1 MGTTSTS
8 NGANGEGFS
17 RRNLIK
23 RSAALGLIAVPTM
36 GFLSACA
43 ASGSGDDQERQKGE
57 VTKDNPFGV
66 AKGGTLDVVIF
77 KGGFG
82 DQYAIEWEKL
92 YKDKWGPEIS
102 HLGTQEI
109 TGKLQPRFNA
119 GNPPDVVDN
128 SGAQQIKLDV
138 LHKNGQ
144 LADLT
149 ELLDA
154 PAPDDP
160 SKKVRD
166 ILVPGTAE
174 KGFIGGK
181 MHSLNYVYTV
191 YGLWYSG
198 KMFQDKGW
206 EVPKTWDAL
215 LEIMQDAKKQGIGG
229 LAHQGKHPYYINV
242 MIMDLIAKTGGLDA
256 MKAIDNLDPKAF
268 AGSAAARQSIE
279 AVYEIVEKGLLL
291 PGTNSL
297 DHIESQ
303 TAWNEGKAVF
313 IPSGSWLENEQ
324 LKQTPEDFDMRFLPM
339 PVLPGSKLPFEAIR
353 AGAGEPFIVPEKAR
367 NKAGGLE
374 FLRMMCSREWS
385 TTFAQQANSLTIVQ
399 DGVDR
404 SVELRPGTTSAIEAV
419 EACPVDQRFDYYY
432 TNWYSEMD
440 ESIRTASA
448 ELMAKRIQPNE
459 WLKRAQAAVDKAAED
474 PESKNNKRP

>member
-1 MGTTSTS
+1 MGSTSTS
-8 NGANGEGFS
+8 NTHGESLG

-23 RSAALGLIAVPTM
+23 RAAALGLIAVPTM
-36 GFLSACA
+36 SFLSACA
-43 ASGSGDDQERQKGE
+43 SSGGGDDQEKQKGE

-66 AKGGTLDVVIF
+66 TKGGTLDVVIF

-92 YKDKWGPEIS
+92 YKAKYGPKIS

-149 ELLDA
+149 ELLEA

-160 SKKVRD
+160 SKKIKD
-166 ILVPGTAE
+166 ILVPGTAD

-191 YGLWYSG
+191 WGVWYSG
-198 KMFQDKGW
+198 KMFKDNGW
-206 EVPKTWDAL
+206 EVPKTWDAFL
-215 LEIMQDAKKQGIGG
+215 QIMRDAKKKGIGG

-242 MIMDLIAKTGGLDA
+242 MIMDLIAKTGGLEA
-256 MKAIDNLDPKAF
+256 MKAIDNLEKNAF
-268 AGSAAARQSIE
+268 VGSDAAKQSIE
-279 AVYEIVEKGLLL
+279 AIYEIVDKGLLM

-324 LKQTPEDFDMRFLPM
+324 LKQTPEDFDMKFLPM
-339 PVLPGSKLPFEAIR
+339 PLLPDSKLPFEAIR
-353 AGAGEPFIVPEKAR
+353 AGAGEPFIVPEKAK

-374 FLRMMCSREWS
+374 FLRMMCSKEWS
-385 TTFAQQANSLTIVQ
+385 TSFAQQANSLTIVQ
-399 DGVDR
+399 DGVDK
-404 SVELRPGTTSAIEAV
+404 SVQLRPGTKSAV
-419 EACPVDQRFDYYY
+419 EAVDACPVEQRFDYFYI
-432 TNWYSEMD
+432 NWYSEMD

-448 ELMAKRIQPNE
+448 ELMAKRITPAE
-459 WLKRAQAAVDKAAED
+459 WLKRAQAAVDKAAKD
-474 PESKNNKRP
+474 PASKNNKRQ